1 MTPYLNGPPR
11 LPRDPRGPRFSTTQ
25 ALTVVLSIISGVM
38 RFLAVPNL
46 VHDSGLFSTIK
57 TVLLSV
63 GGMTVAYGV
72 NKLGVER
79 GAPLAAIGYKSAALV
94 SVTSIALVGVG
105 LFATTF
111 SGLVLNEVSAIVL
124 ASHGT
129 ELAAYVNK
137 RANVAAEATRIAP
150 VMKAMV
156 SDFAAK
162 RECEIRSSCLSGR
175 ANGGKGPVAKILEE
189 KLSRAEGIA
198 AQTEQGGA
206 VRQEVLKRLN
216 ELVTTYHTALRSEDS
231 VNVKRGSLEHIDA
244 EVRQEVAALDQ
255 AMPASLLKSYA
266 AELAQGA
273 EDAGRLEASRPVAAL
288 LRSHADSLK
297 SVLATIRTDGAEAPL
312 FPSPTGVSDTFTYIG
327 HFLPIAAIAGV
338 VELVFP
344 MTLLF
349 YTFLLKNWEL
359 YKTAPTEPRRPHRED
374 TRAQALL
381 DHPAFTS
388 TKPAVEADD
397 LEDEDDEVPQMPRR
411 RQGRAGKRPG
421 KTSVLS

>member
-1 MTPYLNGPPR
+1 MSHYFDGPSR
-11 LPRDPRGPRFSTTQ
+11 LPRDPDGPRFSTTQ
-25 ALTVVLSIISGVM
+25 ALTFFLSAISGVM
-38 RFLAVPNL
+38 LFFAVPNL
-46 VHDSGLFSTIK
+46 VHDSGQFSTIK

-94 SVTSIALVGVG
+94 SVASIALVGVG

-111 SGLVLNEVSAIVL
+111 SGLVLNEVSTLVL

-129 ELAAYVNK
+129 ELAAYVNR
-137 RANVAAEATRIAP
+137 RANAAAEATRIAP

-175 ANGGKGPVAKILEE
+175 TNGGKGPVAKILEE
-189 KLSRAEGIA
+189 KLSRVEGIA
-198 AQTEQGGA
+198 AQTEQGDV
-206 VRQEVLKRLN
+206 VRREALKRLN
-216 ELVTTYHTALRSEDS
+216 ELVTAYHAALRSEDS
-231 VNVKRGSLEHIDA
+231 VNVKRGALEKIDA
-244 EVRQEVAALDQ
+244 EIRQEAGALDQ
-255 AMPASLLKSYA
+255 AVPVSLLKAYA

-273 EDAGRLEASRPVAAL
+273 EDADRSEASRSVAAL
-288 LRSHADSLK
+288 LRSEAASLK
-297 SVLATIRTDGAEAPL
+297 SVLASIRTDGAEPPP
-312 FPSPTGVSDTFTYIG
+312 FPSPTGVSDTFNYFG

-344 MTLLF
+344 MTLLI

-359 YKTAPTEPRRPHRED
+359 YKTAPTEPRRPHRD
-374 TRAQALL
+374 DVRARVLL

-397 LEDEDDEVPQMPRR
+397 LEDEDDEVPQTPRR
-411 RQGRAGKRPG
+411 RQGRAGKRP
-421 KTSVLS
+421 